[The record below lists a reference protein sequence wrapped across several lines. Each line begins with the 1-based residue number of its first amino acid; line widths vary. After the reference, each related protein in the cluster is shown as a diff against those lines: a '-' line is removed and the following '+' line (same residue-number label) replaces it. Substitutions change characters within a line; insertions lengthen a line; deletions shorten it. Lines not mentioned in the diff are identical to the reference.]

1 MPTYISM
8 LRGINVS
15 GQKPVKMDQLR
26 RMFEALGFT
35 HVKTYVQSGNV
46 VFQSKKIAPADLSKE
61 IEERILREFGFD
73 VPVISKTVEEIGTTI
88 QNNPFLKEKA
98 IDPAKLH
105 VTFLSGVPA
114 KPALEK
120 LSALDAAPDRFH
132 SLITEIYLHCP
143 DGYGRSKLS
152 NNVLEKLLSLRAT
165 TRNWKTVN
173 ELYRMATE

>member
-35 HVKTYVQSGNV
+35 QVKTYVQSGNV
-46 VFQSKKIAPADLSKE
+46 VFQAKKGSPADLSRK
-61 IEERILREFGFD
+61 IEAGILAEFGFD
-73 VPVISKTVEEIGTTI
+73 VPVVSKTAEEIGHAI

-98 IDPAKLH
+98 IDPTKLH
-105 VTFLSGVPA
+105 VTFLSGAPA

-120 LSALDAAPDRFH
+120 LSALAAEPDRFYSH
-132 SLITEIYLHCP
+132 ASEIYLHCP
-143 DGYGRSKLS
+143 NGYGRTKLS
-152 NNVLEKLLSLRAT
+152 NNALEKLLSLRAT